1 MQCDYYDAGVCR
13 SCTLMGTAYSQQ
25 LATKDARC
33 RDALSLIA
41 PQLDWLEPFA
51 SAEHGFRNKAK
62 LVVGGTASAPTLGI
76 LDGHGRG
83 VDLRDCGLYEPAL
96 HAALP
101 HLADFVMDAQ
111 LTPYDV
117 PQRRGELKYL
127 LVTASPAGA
136 LMLRIVLRSNSQLPQ
151 ARSALPRLQAAL
163 PHLQVVTVNLH
174 PQHKAV
180 LEGDTELV
188 LTKQSELSM
197 PVADAEL
204 HLGPRSFFQT
214 NTAVAAGLYLQAQAW
229 IDAAQPASVLDLYC
243 GVGGF
248 ALQAA
253 AAGRHVIGVEVSA
266 DAITAA
272 QRSAAG
278 LLAQRPDCGPIDF
291 VVGDATAY
299 AIAHPAPD
307 LVVVNPP
314 RRGLDESLTS
324 WLEASAVRDVV
335 YSSCNVTTLARDL
348 AKMPSLIPHQARLFD
363 MFPQT
368 DHHEVMVWLRRGPNR
383 HA

>member
-1 MQCDYYDAGVCR
+1 
-13 SCTLMGTAYSQQ
+13 MGTAYSQQ

-197 PVADAEL
+197 PPGLAER
-204 HLGPRSFFQT
+204 PRQEPLS
-214 NTAVAAGLYLQAQAW
+214 
-229 IDAAQPASVLDLYC
+229 C
-243 GVGGF
+243 K
-248 ALQAA
+248 
-253 AAGRHVIGVEVSA
+253 
-266 DAITAA
+266 
-272 QRSAAG
+272 
-278 LLAQRPDCGPIDF
+278 
-291 VVGDATAY
+291 
-299 AIAHPAPD
+299 
-307 LVVVNPP
+307 PP
-314 RRGLDESLTS
+314 
-324 WLEASAVRDVV
+324 
-335 YSSCNVTTLARDL
+335 YTL
-348 AKMPSLIPHQARLFD
+348 
-363 MFPQT
+363 
-368 DHHEVMVWLRRGPNR
+368 
-383 HA
+383 

>member
-1 MQCDYYDAGVCR
+1 
-13 SCTLMGTAYSQQ
+13 MGTAYSQQ

-101 HLADFVMDAQ
+101 HLA
-111 LTPYDV
+111 
-117 PQRRGELKYL
+117 GELKYL
-127 LVTASPAGA
+127 LVTASPTGA
-136 LMLRIVLRSNSQLPQ
+136 LMLRIVLRSNLHLPQ

-253 AAGRHVIGVEVSA
+253 AAGRHVIGVEVST
-266 DAITAA
+266 DAIAAA

-278 LLAQRPDCGPIDF
+278 LLAQRPDCGPVDF

-368 DHHEVMVWLRRGPNR
+368 DHHEVMVRLRRSPNA